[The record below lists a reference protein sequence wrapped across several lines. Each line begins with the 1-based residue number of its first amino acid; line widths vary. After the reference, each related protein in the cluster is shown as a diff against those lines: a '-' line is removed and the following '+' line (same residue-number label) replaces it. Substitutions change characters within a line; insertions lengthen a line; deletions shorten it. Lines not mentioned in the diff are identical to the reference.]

1 MKYSLCM
8 GLSVTGCW
16 KDVGDAVGLILTWR
30 LLLLKH
36 ALLVSPQSAV
46 RQILLSS
53 LRSSHICDPFRS
65 HFGSVHYRGS
75 PASSRPTYRQ
85 YEIFDRTCADERVQ
99 EWSLRRL
106 GAARR
111 NSISAA
117 ELTPSGAQTRRQE
130 HYYSHVGVMADQTA
144 SVVTTHARA
153 DRPAVGA
160 QMNLSSPLAAPR
172 SCRSDVLRDE
182 TGA

>member
-1 MKYSLCM
+1 MYGPISNWLLERCRRCRRPHIDVAFIAVEARTSR
-8 GLSVTGCW
+8 LSSKCRPSDSPFQSPIVPH
-16 KDVGDAVGLILTWR
+16 LR
-30 LLLLKH
+30 PF
-36 ALLVSPQSAV
+36 PQSFRLGSLPGIAGVVASHVSTV
-46 RQILLSS
+46 RDI
-53 LRSSHICDPFRS
+53 RSNVRRRT
-65 HFGSVHYRGS
+65 GAGVES
-75 PASSRPTYRQ
+75 PSA
-85 YEIFDRTCADERVQ
+85 
-99 EWSLRRL
+99 